1 MPTELIK
8 QLLEAGVHFGHKTSR
23 WNPKMKK
30 FIFGE
35 RSGIYIIDLEK
46 SEECLN
52 KARDF
57 LLEITL
63 KGEVV
68 LFVGTK
74 KQAQE
79 VVQQEAI
86 RSGMYY
92 VTERWPGGLL
102 TNLATVKKSINR
114 LKEIEKMKED
124 GTFAKFTKKEV
135 SGLEKELAKL
145 KKNFSGIA
153 QMERMPKAIFI
164 VDTKK
169 EETAVREATRLGIPI
184 IGLLD
189 TNCNPDMVAYPI
201 PGNDDATKSIQL
213 ITRLL
218 ADSVIEGRKRFLSY
232 LSESGVAK
240 PETAAKIEEEI
251 PLVLPEEEIKIKE
264 IEEIV
269 ETEVPSDELG
279 MLAKK
284 GREKIKPEDRSR
296 IKRKA

>member
-46 SEECLN
+46 TAECLE

-57 LLEITL
+57 LSEITA
-63 KGEVV
+63 KGETL

-79 VVQQEAI
+79 VVLREAL

-102 TNLATVKKSINR
+102 TNFSTIKKSINR
-114 LKEIEKMKED
+114 LKDIERMRED
-124 GTFAKFTKKEV
+124 GTFKKLTKKEV
-135 SGLEKELAKL
+135 AGLEKELSKL

-153 QMERMPKAIFI
+153 QMERMPGAIFI

-169 EETAVREATRLGIPI
+169 EETAVLEAKRLSIPVI
-184 IGLLD
+184 ALID
-189 TNCNPDMVAYPI
+189 TNSNPDLVAYPI
-201 PGNDDATKSIQL
+201 PGNDDATKSIQAVVSL
-213 ITRLL
+213 IT
-218 ADSVIEGRKRFLSY
+218 DTVIEGRKKFLSY
-232 LSESGVAK
+232 LSASGVNIK
-240 PETAAKIEEEI
+240 PEAKEEEK
-251 PLVLPEEEIKIKE
+251 PLVLPEEEVKIKE

-269 ETEVPSDELG
+269 ETEAAPEEG
-279 MLAKK
+279 AKLAKK
-284 GREKIKPEDRSR
+284 GRVRPAIDEKIRP
-296 IKRKA
+296 KRKA